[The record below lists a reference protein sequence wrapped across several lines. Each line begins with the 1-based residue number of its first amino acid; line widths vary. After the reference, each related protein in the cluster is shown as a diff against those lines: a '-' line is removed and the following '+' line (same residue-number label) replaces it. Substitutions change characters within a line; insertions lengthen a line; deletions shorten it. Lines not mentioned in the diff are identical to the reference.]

1 MTGEFE
7 VIASQGRA
15 RAGIFQTA
23 HGPLATPVF
32 APVGTAGSVKAV
44 FPRDLKT
51 AGVSLVLAN
60 TYHLH
65 LRPGDELVREL
76 GGLHRFMNWQGP
88 ILTDSGG
95 YQVFSLQHINRID
108 DEGVS
113 FRSHIDGSHL
123 RFTPEKV
130 IEIQQNLGADIIM
143 CFDECPP
150 PRERERVEGAVRRT
164 AAWAR
169 RCRQAH
175 PDDDRQVLFGIVQGG
190 VYGDLRECSARE
202 IQETGFAGYAL
213 GGLSVGESRAD
224 MLEALALS
232 APMLPDARP
241 RYLMGVGEPDDLVDG
256 VMQGIDIFDCVIPT
270 RLARHGAAFTAT
282 GRINVGRLD
291 FARDER
297 PLDSDCDCP
306 ACREYSRAS
315 LRHLIKSREILGYM
329 LLSLHNIHFLV
340 GLVHAMRKA
349 IVAGEF
355 PAWRETFHRRWSRA
369 DRGAAARN

>member
-1 MTGEFE
+1 MTAEFE
-7 VIASQGRA
+7 VIATQGRA
-15 RAGIFQTA
+15 RAGVFHTA

-32 APVGTAGSVKAV
+32 APVGTAGTVKAV
-44 FPRDLKT
+44 FPRDLES

-65 LRPGDELVREL
+65 LRPGDELVRDL

-123 RFTPEKV
+123 RFTPERV
-130 IEIQQNLGADIIM
+130 IEIQRNLGADIMM

-150 PRERERVEGAVRRT
+150 PRDRERVESAVRRT
-164 AAWAR
+164 GAWAR
-169 RCRQAH
+169 RCREAH
-175 PDDDRQVLFGIVQGG
+175 PDDGRQVLFGIVQGG
-190 VYGDLRECSARE
+190 VFPDLRESSARE
-202 IQETGFAGYAL
+202 LQETGFAGYAL

-232 APMLPDARP
+232 APMLPDERP
-241 RYLMGVGEPDDLVDG
+241 RYLMGVGEPDDLVEG
-256 VMQGIDIFDCVIPT
+256 VWRGIDIFDCVIPT
-270 RLARHGAAFTAT
+270 RLARHGAAYTAS

-297 PLDSDCDCP
+297 PLDADCDCP
-306 ACREYSRAS
+306 ACREYSRAI

-340 GLVHAMRKA
+340 GLVHSMRAA
-349 IVAGEF
+349 IVKGEF
-355 PAWRETFHRRWSRA
+355 PAWREAFHRRWSRG
-369 DRGAAARN
+369 DRGQTVRT

>member
-1 MTGEFE
+1 MTAKFE

-15 RAGIFQTA
+15 RAGVFHTA

-32 APVGTAGSVKAV
+32 APVGTAGTVKAV
-44 FPRDLKT
+44 FPRDLEL
-51 AGVSLVLAN
+51 AGASLVLAN

-65 LRPGDELVREL
+65 LRPGDELVRDL

-130 IEIQQNLGADIIM
+130 IEIQRNLGADIMM

-164 AAWAR
+164 GAWAR
-169 RCRQAH
+169 RCREAH
-175 PDDDRQVLFGIVQGG
+175 PDDGRQVLFGIVQGG
-190 VYGDLRECSARE
+190 VYADLRESSARE
-202 IQETGFAGYAL
+202 LQDIGFAGYAL

-232 APMLPDARP
+232 APMLPDDRP
-241 RYLMGVGEPDDLVDG
+241 RYLMGVGEPDDLVEG
-256 VMQGIDIFDCVIPT
+256 VWQGIDVFDCVIPT
-270 RLARHGAAFTAT
+270 RLARHGAAFTAS
-282 GRINVGRLD
+282 GRFNVGRLD

-297 PLDSDCDCP
+297 PLDAECDCP
-306 ACREYSRAS
+306 ACRDYSRAV

-340 GLVHAMRKA
+340 GLVRAMRDA
-349 IVAGEF
+349 IVKGEF
-355 PAWRETFHRRWSRA
+355 PAWREAFHSRWSRA
-369 DRGAAARN
+369 DRGQAGRA

>member
-1 MTGEFE
+1 MTANSSLCQPGPGP
-7 VIASQGRA
+7 GRV
-15 RAGIFQTA
+15 FHTA

-32 APVGTAGSVKAV
+32 APVGTAGTVKAV
-44 FPRDLKT
+44 FPRDLES
-51 AGVSLVLAN
+51 AGASLVLAN

-65 LRPGDELVREL
+65 LRPGDELVRDL
-76 GGLHRFMNWQGP
+76 GGMHRFMNWQGP

-130 IEIQQNLGADIIM
+130 IEIQRNLGADIMM

-164 AAWAR
+164 GAWAR
-169 RCRQAH
+169 RCREAH
-175 PDDDRQVLFGIVQGG
+175 PDDGRQVLFGIVQGG
-190 VYGDLRECSARE
+190 VYADLREAPRGNCR
-202 IQETGFAGYAL
+202 TLAL
-213 GGLSVGESRAD
+213 RATPWAALRRRVAAD

-232 APMLPDARP
+232 APMLPDDRP
-241 RYLMGVGEPDDLVDG
+241 RYLMGVGEPDDLVEG
-256 VMQGIDIFDCVIPT
+256 VWQGIDVFDCVIPT
-270 RLARHGAAFTAT
+270 RLARHARLTAS

-297 PLDSDCDCP
+297 PLDAECDCP
-306 ACREYSRAS
+306 ACREYSRAV
-315 LRHLIKSREILGYM
+315 LRHLIKSQEILGYM

-340 GLVHAMRKA
+340 GLVRAMREA
-349 IVAGEF
+349 IVKGEF
-355 PAWRETFHRRWSRA
+355 AAWREAFHRRWSRS
-369 DRGAAARN
+369 DRGRAVRA